1 MSFDTQTWRKQLTLL
16 KHALRLQEVA
26 NGVFVQRI
34 PARYLARLYD
44 DDDSEDPVVDALRNL
59 DDIFASCR
67 EALVDM
73 SSSVEALLSVHEA
86 DKQSHGFVLLAW
98 RLSFDAAS
106 RQMAEP
112 ALVGIATVSNFVS
125 TPSFSTDAE
134 SLSRGD
140 LAKLTPYFG
149 ARWSYLDALCSTR
162 PGVGRLLVLHAYV
175 QALSMRKEGLIALS
189 FARRRAAVPESKKL
203 FTSLNFDPLI
213 PTADF
218 RIQIYGTW
226 FKKSRADLAGVA
238 EAAMRVCTRTGLT
251 ARTADTLLWRCP

>member
-106 RQMAEP
+106 RQMAECWP
-112 ALVGIATVSNFVS
+112 SGSGPPKWSLLGSSGAAKAIAAASPTSS
-125 TPSFSTDAE
+125 SPSAP
-134 SLSRGD
+134 D
-140 LAKLTPYFG
+140 LK
-149 ARWSYLDALCSTR
+149 
-162 PGVGRLLVLHAYV
+162 
-175 QALSMRKEGLIALS
+175 
-189 FARRRAAVPESKKL
+189 
-203 FTSLNFDPLI
+203 
-213 PTADF
+213 
-218 RIQIYGTW
+218 
-226 FKKSRADLAGVA
+226 
-238 EAAMRVCTRTGLT
+238 
-251 ARTADTLLWRCP
+251 